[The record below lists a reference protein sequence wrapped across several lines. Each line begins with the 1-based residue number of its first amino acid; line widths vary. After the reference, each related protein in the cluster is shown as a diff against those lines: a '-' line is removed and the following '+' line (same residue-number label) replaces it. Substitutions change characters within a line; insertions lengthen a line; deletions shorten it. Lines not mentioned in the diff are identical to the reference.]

1 MSRSLALAT
10 FFGLLLDLLLPFS
23 LTWASAAAVEEG
35 FQPIFNGKDLSG
47 WEGEPGY
54 WSVEDGAITGQTTPQ
69 KPLNH
74 PTYMYWRG
82 AKPHNFELRATY
94 RFQGTFGNSGVNFRS
109 QELPHWDIRGYQ
121 ADMEVG
127 TGCSGTLYECNGR
140 EVMTV
145 RGQLLVIGEDG
156 RRKVTT
162 LAPAAELQKL
172 IKPNGWNE
180 CTIIARGPAIT
191 IKINGAVMSD
201 VVDRQG
207 AWDGLISLQLH
218 PGPPMKVQF
227 KNIRIKDFF
236 D

>member
-1 MSRSLALAT
+1 
-10 FFGLLLDLLLPFS
+10 
-23 LTWASAAAVEEG
+23 
-35 FQPIFNGKDLSG
+35 
-47 WEGEPGY
+47 
-54 WSVEDGAITGQTTPQ
+54 
-69 KPLNH
+69 
-74 PTYMYWRG
+74 MYWRG
-82 AKPHNFELRATY
+82 GRPHNFELRATY
-94 RFQGTFGNSGVNFRS
+94 RFQGSFGNSGINFRS
-109 QELPHWDIRGYQ
+109 EELPHWDIRGYQ

-127 TGCSGTLYECNGR
+127 PGCSGTLYECNGR

-145 RGQLLVIGEDG
+145 RGQLVVIGENG
-156 RRKVTT
+156 QRRVTT

-180 CTIIARGPAIT
+180 YTVVARGPEI
-191 IKINGAVMSD
+191 ILKINGAVMSD
-201 VVDRQG
+201 VIDRNG